1 MDGMIVILTGIAVF
15 IGGMITLYLMRP
27 VERIEKQKEKK
38 TLSQKLSQILLRVLA
53 VIIILVVAY
62 YALVILALTSCI
74 DSTC

>member
-1 MDGMIVILTGIAVF
+1 MIVILTGIAVF